1 MDGPQAP
8 VSVLLSIHTLP
19 SWSCAARWGW
29 KPPPWEASALMSL
42 TCSLGG
48 PHTDP
53 PEAAHATS
61 CFLMRSPTQ
70 RHPHSTRAW
79 GHLLLL
85 RWSLQLGEWQ
95 FLPFLRPKL
104 WGSPLPALFC
114 LYSTSSKFPEP
125 CRCSSPAP
133 ATCTVC
139 IAVILGQVRT
149 FPLRSV
155 QQPPSCPPCSCP
167 SPLPAPPPSPFS
179 SSGTLFKC
187 KSDHVRRVTFF
198 KGYFQT
204 HRGGLFSA
212 KVEPKAISKIT
223 TYHMISPHT
232 PLCLNFLPHSL
243 PFTPF
248 EPHSPLLV
256 FPFTDQVSFASR
268 PCTCCCFCLDV
279 LPLGISLA
287 CRESS

>member
-1 MDGPQAP
+1 MAVPAVPQAKTLRITLAC
-8 VSVLLSIHTLP
+8 SVLFILHIQQISGALPLQLSSSSHLY
-19 SWSCAARWGW
+19 RV
-29 KPPPWEASALMSL
+29 
-42 TCSLGG
+42 
-48 PHTDP
+48 H
-53 PEAAHATS
+53 
-61 CFLMRSPTQ
+61 R
-70 RHPHSTRAW
+70 RHPGPSPHLPTRISAAASQLPT
-79 GHLLLL
+79 LLL
-85 RWSLQLGEWQ
+85 
-95 FLPFLRPKL
+95 PF
-104 WGSPLPALFC
+104 
-114 LYSTSSKFPEP
+114 
-125 CRCSSPAP
+125 SSPA
-133 ATCTVC
+133 
-139 IAVILGQVRT
+139 
-149 FPLRSV
+149 S
-155 QQPPSCPPCSCP
+155 
-167 SPLPAPPPSPFS
+167 PPPSPFS